1 MWTAREP
8 WLATVRHGCAGRRQ
22 HSDAEGR
29 PAKSSLLV
37 GGPGRLHGVIHWQSS
52 SRRERR
58 AQRPRPA
65 EAADHDQYPRA
76 RDTCSPFV
84 GIPWHF
90 QASTLGV
97 DTSIPIGEVQVS
109 TLSVDAP
116 GLFL

>member
-29 PAKSSLLV
+29 PPKSSLLV

-65 EAADHDQYPRA
+65 EAADLHQYPHVG
-76 RDTCSPFV
+76 DTCSPFV
-84 GIPWHF
+84 GTP
-90 QASTLGV
+90 LGISGRRTW
-97 DTSIPIGEVQVS
+97 TSNFSPYRGGQVRQVS
-109 TLSVDAP
+109 ST
-116 GLFL
+116 G